1 MTSSKSVT
9 GLPGLSEGRFVGHAD
24 FTEMIRQAFASAVVE
39 GWRQIILS
47 DPDFNDWP
55 LGERGVTQALN
66 DWSKTGRKLT
76 MMAGSYETVLGRH
89 ARFAVW
95 RRTWAHIVE
104 CRASVATPAGTVPS
118 AFWSPS
124 WTFERVD
131 VQRFAGVAGS
141 DVVRRVALKERL
153 NEQLLNSSPAFPASV
168 LGL

>member
-9 GLPGLSEGRFVGHAD
+9 GLPGLIEGRIAGRGE
-24 FTEMIRQAFASAVVE
+24 FTEVIRQAFAAAGVE
-39 GWRQIILS
+39 GWREIILS
-47 DPDFNDWP
+47 DPDFDDWP

-66 DWSKTGRKLT
+66 DWSKAGCKLM
-76 MMAGSYETVLGRH
+76 MMAGSYDTVLGRH

-95 RRTWAHIVE
+95 RRTWAHMVE
-104 CRASVATPAGTVPS
+104 CRASVATPAGRIPS

-131 VQRFAGVAGS
+131 VQRCIGVAGS